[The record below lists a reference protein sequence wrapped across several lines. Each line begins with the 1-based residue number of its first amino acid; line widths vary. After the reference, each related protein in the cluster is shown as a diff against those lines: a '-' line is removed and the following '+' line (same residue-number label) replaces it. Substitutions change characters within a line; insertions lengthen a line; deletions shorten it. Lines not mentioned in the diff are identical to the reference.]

1 MPTVT
6 VAGALWTQKTPTPT
20 WTQKTPFI
28 VGGGSRD
35 LPGKLTLGPR
45 DGLTA
50 WNRW

>member
-6 VAGALWTQKTPTPT
+6 VAGALWTQKTP
-20 WTQKTPFI
+20 FV

-35 LPGKLTLGPR
+35 PPGKLTLGPR